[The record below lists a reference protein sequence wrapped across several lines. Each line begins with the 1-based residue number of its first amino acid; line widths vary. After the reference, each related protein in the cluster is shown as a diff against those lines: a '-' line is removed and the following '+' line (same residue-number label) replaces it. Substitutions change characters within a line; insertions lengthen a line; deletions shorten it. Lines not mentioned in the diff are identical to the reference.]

1 MKNIFNSQNQ
11 DYVPDEEE
19 IYFNERMQG
28 KTEERNKALFLFL
41 SIGVPVLI
49 ILLLGLALKT
59 LFF

>member
-28 KTEERNKALFLFL
+28 KTEERTKALFLFL